1 MALAPLPIKPLHP
14 PSLLHGKK
22 SSPKNL
28 MGADGLWGVGEG
40 GVTQKPWGAYK
51 GMIPKINFIFVH
63 ADAGML
69 STKTTVLTNFNMT
82 LVQGLY

>member
-14 PSLLHGKK
+14 PPSFMGKNYPLK
-22 SSPKNL
+22 MSWGL
-28 MGADGLWGVGEG
+28 TGLWGVGG
-40 GVTQKPWGAYK
+40 GDSKAIGAYK
-51 GMIPKINFIFVH
+51 KMMIPKINLIFVH

-82 LVQGLY
+82 LVQGLC

>member
-1 MALAPLPIKPLHP
+1 MALASLPIKPLHP
-14 PSLLHGKK
+14 LPPSWE
-22 SSPKNL
+22 KNHPL
-28 MGADGLWGVGEG
+28 KISWGLTGLWGVGG

-51 GMIPKINFIFVH
+51 GMIPKINLIFVH